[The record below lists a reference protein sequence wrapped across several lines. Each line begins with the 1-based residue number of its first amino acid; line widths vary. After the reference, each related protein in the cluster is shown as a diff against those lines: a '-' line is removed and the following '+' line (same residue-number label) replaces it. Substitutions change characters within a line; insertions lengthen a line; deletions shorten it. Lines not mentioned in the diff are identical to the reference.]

1 MKQNMEF
8 QCPDTKIKVITFE
21 RPLSNSYNQHTL
33 QIQLKALKSHFNEL
47 KIIFKMA
54 YMP

>member
-8 QCPDTKIKVITFE
+8 QCPDTK